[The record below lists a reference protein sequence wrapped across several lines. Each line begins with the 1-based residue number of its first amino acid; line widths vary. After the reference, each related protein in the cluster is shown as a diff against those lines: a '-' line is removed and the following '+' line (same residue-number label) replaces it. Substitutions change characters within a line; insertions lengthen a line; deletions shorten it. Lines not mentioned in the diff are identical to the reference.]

1 MSKFVMVREASG
13 GEWGWGV
20 DDGGGKRKPGLE
32 MVEAV
37 LGGLGAELTVVDR
50 KDEWSGIG
58 GE

>member
-1 MSKFVMVREASG
+1 MSGA
-13 GEWGWGV
+13 GV
-20 DDGGGKRKPGLE
+20 SMMEGGKRKPGLE